1 MFVRNTLLED
11 SNTLSII
18 PPEGRARGAFTLKSA
33 GVKKM
38 SGIKSDVGVGAP
50 SKGNFTIWE
59 KGPGFAESLRELR
72 SKLNANTIT
81 AGVVAA
87 IFGCT
92 GPALII
98 MNAAQNGKLTDIQ
111 TISWLFSVYFF
122 GGLISIILALYYKMP
137 INGAWS
143 IPGAVMLA
151 TALPLFPF
159 DQVVGAYFI
168 AGVIVLFLGVS
179 GLIGKAM
186 RWIPLPIVMA
196 MIAGA
201 MLRFGLGII
210 TSTQKAPLIGF
221 AVLVAY
227 FGGYRFSKRISPV
240 LWALIVGIAV
250 AFLTGGV
257 KLAGTHVG
265 WVSPKIFAPSFST
278 GALFAIAIPL
288 AILVIGAENAQAYGV
303 LTAEGYRAPI
313 NAMTVISGIG
323 GMITSLFGGHSANI
337 AGPMTAI
344 CSSDAAGPDKSGRYA
359 ATVVN
364 GVLFG
369 SFGLFASLV
378 VPFVRALPGELVS
391 LLAGLSMIGVLLNA
405 FERAFSAKRFRYG
418 AFFALLIA
426 MSGIVI
432 FKISAPFWSLVGG
445 VLASMILEPQDFK
458 NQNR

>member
-1 MFVRNTLLED
+1 LFLGGRLRRRGEEMVSDNRLCVNPKVSSED
-11 SNTLSII
+11 
-18 PPEGRARGAFTLKSA
+18 GFT
-33 GVKKM
+33 
-38 SGIKSDVGVGAP
+38 
-50 SKGNFTIWE
+50 FWE
-59 KGPGFAESLRELR
+59 KGPGFAEGLRDLK
-72 SKLNANTIT
+72 SKLNANTVT

-98 MNAAQNGKLTDIQ
+98 MSSAQSGGLTDFQ

-122 GGLISIILALYYKMP
+122 GGLISVILALYYKMP

-143 IPGAVMLA
+143 ILGAVMLA
-151 TALPLFPF
+151 AAFPLFPF
-159 DQVVGAYFI
+159 EQVVGAYFM
-168 AGVIVLFLGVS
+168 AGAIVLFLGVS

-201 MLRFGLGII
+201 MFRFGLGII
-210 TSTQKAPLIGF
+210 TSTQKSPLIGLT
-221 AVLVAY
+221 VLIAY
-227 FGGYRFSKRISPV
+227 FAGHRLSKKISPV
-240 LWALIVGIAV
+240 LWALIVGIGV

-265 WVSPKIFAPSFST
+265 WVSPKILTPSFST

-303 LTAEGYRAPI
+303 LTAEGYRVPI
-313 NAMTVISGIG
+313 SAMTVISGIG
-323 GMITSLFGGHSANI
+323 SMVASLFGGHSANI